1 MNSILHLGFEK
12 YFYIS
17 EILFKKFFFIKKPRF
32 MMIIWLSY
40 HTQSKKYFL
49 KKIFQEINF
58 MGQTADA
65 LQPKREAN
73 AV

>member
-1 MNSILHLGFEK
+1 
-12 YFYIS
+12 
-17 EILFKKFFFIKKPRF
+17 

-49 KKIFQEINF
+49 KEIFQEINF

-65 LQPKREAN
+65 LQPKREPN